1 VRRYVRVVLMG
12 CTISSTLLCCSWCF
26 AQQEQAENKRRI
38 VNKVAP
44 MYPEVARK
52 MIISGS
58 VKIEVV
64 IAPNGSLKAD
74 KIVGGHPVLAQSAEN
89 AIRKWKWAPAAQES
103 TELIEIKF
111 DPKE

>member
-1 VRRYVRVVLMG
+1 
-12 CTISSTLLCCSWCF
+12 
-26 AQQEQAENKRRI
+26 
-38 VNKVAP
+38 

-64 IAPNGSLKAD
+64 IAPNGSLKSD
-74 KIVGGHPVLAQSAEN
+74 KIVGGHPVLAHSAEN